1 MSIAR
6 KSKYHCDIRASF
18 ATAFRNW
25 RRRNDV
31 PLKKVAADLGL
42 SIATINKWELGERF
56 PSGHN
61 FEMLAD
67 YTGEPPCRLF
77 CLMANQCIPADCLLA
92 TERKR

>member
-25 RRRNDV
+25 RRRNDI
-31 PLKKVAADLGL
+31 PLKQVASDLGL
-42 SIATINKWELGERF
+42 SIATINKWERGERF

-77 CLMANQCIPADCLLA
+77 CIMANQCIPADCLLA
-92 TERKR
+92 KEKQT